1 MSNTEILLIEPI
13 DNLGSEGDI
22 VKVRPGY
29 ARNFLFPLKKA
40 LPLNQANKKRL
51 DALKVARA
59 ARESEEIQ
67 GAQEIAAKLNDVSVA
82 VAVKTGSGGKLF
94 GSVTAQHLLE
104 KLDEKGFKLDKKH
117 LVNFTPI
124 KELGKTEVSC
134 QLHKDITTQFMVE
147 VVSENPIEEEETE

>member
-1 MSNTEILLIEPI
+1 MSTTEILLVEPI
-13 DNLGSEGDI
+13 ENLGSEGDI

-59 ARESEEIQ
+59 AREADEIQ
-67 GAQEIAAKLNDVSVA
+67 GAQEIASKLNDVSVA

-94 GSVTAQHLLE
+94 GSVTALQLLE

-117 LVNFTPI
+117 LVKFVPI
-124 KELGKTEVSC
+124 KELGQTEVTC
-134 QLHKDITTQFMVE
+134 QLHKDVTAQFKVE
-147 VVSENPIEEEETE
+147 VVSENPIEEVAE

>member
-1 MSNTEILLIEPI
+1 MPNTEILLVEPVE
-13 DNLGSEGDI
+13 NLGSEGDI

-29 ARNFLFPLKKA
+29 ARNYLFPQEKA

-59 ARESEEIQ
+59 AREAEEIQ
-67 GAQEIAAKLNDVSVA
+67 GAQEIASKLNDVSIA

-117 LVNFTPI
+117 LVKFVPI
-124 KELGKTEVSC
+124 KELGQTEVTC
-134 QLHKDITTQFMVE
+134 QLHKDITAQFKVE
-147 VVSENPIEEEETE
+147 VVSENPIEEETE

>member
-1 MSNTEILLIEPI
+1 MSTTEILLVEPV

-29 ARNFLFPLKKA
+29 ARNFLFPKNKA

-59 ARESEEIQ
+59 AREAEEIQ
-67 GAQEIAAKLNDVSVA
+67 GAQEIASKLNNVSIA

-117 LVNFTPI
+117 LVKFVPI
-124 KELGKTEVSC
+124 KELGQTEVAC
-134 QLHKDITTQFMVE
+134 QLHKDITAQFKVE
-147 VVSENPIEEEETE
+147 VVSENPIEEETE

>member
-1 MSNTEILLIEPI
+1 MPNTEISLVEPI

-29 ARNFLFPLKKA
+29 ARNFLFPQKKA

-59 ARESEEIQ
+59 AREAEEIQ
-67 GAQEIAAKLNDVSVA
+67 GAQEIANKLNDVSIA
-82 VAVKTGSGGKLF
+82 VAVKTGAGGKLF

-117 LVNFTPI
+117 FVKFVPI
-124 KELGKTEVSC
+124 KTLGQTEVSC
-134 QLHKDITTQFMVE
+134 QLHKDISAQLKVE
-147 VVSENPIEEEETE
+147 VVSENPIEEDKE

>member
-1 MSNTEILLIEPI
+1 MPNTEILLVEPVE
-13 DNLGSEGDI
+13 NLGSEGDI
-22 VKVRPGY
+22 VKVKPGY
-29 ARNFLFPLKKA
+29 ARNFLFPQEKA

-59 ARESEEIQ
+59 AREAEEIQ
-67 GAQEIAAKLNDVSVA
+67 GAQEIASKLNDVSIA

-117 LVNFTPI
+117 LVKFVPI
-124 KELGKTEVSC
+124 KELGQTEVTC
-134 QLHKDITTQFMVE
+134 QLHKDITAQFKVE
-147 VVSENPIEEEETE
+147 VVSENPIEEEAE

>member
-1 MSNTEILLIEPI
+1 MSNTEILLVEPV

-22 VKVRPGY
+22 VKVRSGY
-29 ARNFLFPLKKA
+29 ARNFLFPKNKA
-40 LPLNQANKKRL
+40 LPQNQANKKRL

-59 ARESEEIQ
+59 AREAEEIQ
-67 GAQEIAAKLNDVSVA
+67 GAQEIASKLNDVSIA

-117 LVNFTPI
+117 LVKFVPI
-124 KELGKTEVSC
+124 KELGQTEVTC
-134 QLHKDITTQFMVE
+134 QLHKDITSQFKVE
-147 VVSENPIEEEETE
+147 VVSENPIEEETE